1 MRIFTLGHSTR
12 SLEEFLE
19 ILKKFQVEL
28 VVDVRKWPS
37 SEKFPWF
44 NKNSLEKEL
53 NNNKIQ
59 YIHFPE
65 LGGYRKEGYLA
76 FSKTEEFSE
85 AIEKLLDIIDEKNAA
100 ILCSELLWFR
110 CHRRYIAERLALL
123 GHTVIHIFDENKTQ
137 EHKLLDK
144 EIEEKMKLVLFC
156 DKKAKKMKEST
167 LP

>member
-1 MRIFTLGHSTR
+1 MRIFTIGHSTR

-37 SEKFPWF
+37 SQKFPWF
-44 NKNSLEKEL
+44 NKEELEKEL

-65 LGGYRKEGYLA
+65 LGGYRKEGYLT

-85 AIEKLLDIIDEKNAA
+85 AIEKLLKTIDEKNTA

-110 CHRRYIAERLALL
+110 CHRKYIAEKLATL
-123 GHTVIHIFDENKTQ
+123 GHTVVHIFDKNKTQ
-137 EHKLLDK
+137 EHKPVDK
-144 EIEEKMKLVLFC
+144 EVRERMKLVLFC
-156 DKKAKKMKEST
+156 DKKAKKMKEAT
-167 LP
+167 PP